1 MKPTG
6 LTALL
11 SFLLLLGSCSP
22 QSSVDERLKESLGP
36 LKEKYAPDARVAV
49 FTVVPERQG
58 SVLVAKGEV
67 DNPRAKDEALEVLT
81 AESQG
86 TVLDSILVLPDPA
99 LGKKTFGI
107 VNVSV
112 GNLRTKAGHPQELA
126 TQVQMGMVV
135 RILKEHRGWWYVQSN
150 DSYLGWIEKGSLK
163 GTDEEG
169 MERWVD
175 APKVIVTDYFG
186 IVRVQPNAKSMP
198 VTDVV
203 AGVVMRMGPRTGS
216 WQTVYLP
223 DDKKGYIERSL
234 VEEYSSWKHTRNLSA
249 ENITETAKSF
259 MGIPYLW
266 GGTSVKGFD
275 CSGFTKIVFRLNG
288 MELNRDA
295 NQQAAMGEEVRIGK
309 DLRELKKGDLLF
321 FGRAARE
328 DRPERIWHVA
338 IYLGDKE
345 FVHCAGKVRIN
356 SLDENAPHYD
366 EERARTFVRARRLIG
381 TSLVRE
387 VG

>member
-1 MKPTG
+1 MKSINS
-6 LTALL
+6 LILL
-11 SFLLLLGSCSP
+11 LFLLILNSCATRT
-22 QSSVDERLKESLGP
+22 SVDERLKASLEP
-36 LKEKYAPDARVAV
+36 VKEKFAPDTRVAV

-58 SVLVAKGEV
+58 SILVAKGEV
-67 DNPRAKDEALEVLT
+67 DNPRAKGEALEVLA

-86 TVLDSILVLPDPA
+86 AVIDSILVLPDPA

-107 VNVSV
+107 VSVSV
-112 GNLRTKAGHPQELA
+112 GNMRSKPGHPQELV

-135 RILKEHRGWWYVQSN
+135 RILKEQRGWWFVQSP
-150 DSYLGWIEKGSLK
+150 DRYLGWMEKGSVK
-163 GTDEEG
+163 VTDEEG
-169 MERWVD
+169 VEGWVD

-186 IVRVQPNAKSMP
+186 IVRDRPHARSMP

-203 AGVVMRMGPRTGS
+203 AGVVLRKGPRSGS

-223 DDKKGYIERSL
+223 NDKKGFIDRSL
-234 VEEYSSWKHTRNLSA
+234 VEDYDAWKKTRRLTD
-249 ENITETAKSF
+249 ENVAETAKLF

-275 CSGFTKIVFRLNG
+275 CSGFTKIVYRLNG
-288 MELNRDA
+288 LELNRDA
-295 NQQAAMGEEVRIGK
+295 NQQATMGEQISAGEDFRG
-309 DLRELKKGDLLF
+309 LKKGDLLF
-321 FGRAARE
+321 FGRSVGG
-328 DRPERIWHVA
+328 DRPERIWHVG

-345 FVHCAGKVRIN
+345 FIHCAGRVRIN
-356 SLDENAPHYD
+356 SFDENAPHFD

-381 TSLVRE
+381 NSPIPE